1 MSIPVFILSW
11 LVNISQSEVHPSETD
26 WILMLSRL
34 SESGLWCLNGCDIT
48 ENHSG
53 PIKRLITVIR
63 CISSV
68 QYNYNLETAGLTLP
82 DRDWRC
88 DTLTVVSEGV

>member
-26 WILMLSRL
+26 LVLMLSRL

-63 CISSV
+63 SMRSV
-68 QYNYNLETAGLTLP
+68 EYNYKL
-82 DRDWRC
+82 RDS
-88 DTLTVVSEGV
+88 TSVSIRQCQL